1 MRPRVYMMAAVT
13 VDGRIASK
21 TGYSKL
27 SCPYD
32 LRRLHAM
39 RAMVDAVVVGANTAI
54 TDNPRLTVR
63 YAEGR
68 NPIRVLIDGALRAP
82 TDLRL
87 FDKSA
92 PTIVFTT
99 SKAPSEKIKELQEKG
114 VEVIVTEGTTVDPAE
129 VVAHLGKRGVE
140 KVLLEGGGK
149 TNWEFLRRCLVD
161 ELIITVTPYVL
172 GRGVSL
178 VDGEGF
184 ADTEEAPFELR
195 LLEAKLC
202 QCGREIVLHYE
213 VKCKNQ
219 LTQNII

>member
-114 VEVIVTEGTTVDPAE
+114 VEVIVTEGT
-129 VVAHLGKRGVE
+129 
-140 KVLLEGGGK
+140 
-149 TNWEFLRRCLVD
+149 
-161 ELIITVTPYVL
+161 
-172 GRGVSL
+172 
-178 VDGEGF
+178 
-184 ADTEEAPFELR
+184 
-195 LLEAKLC
+195 
-202 QCGREIVLHYE
+202 
-213 VKCKNQ
+213 
-219 LTQNII
+219 